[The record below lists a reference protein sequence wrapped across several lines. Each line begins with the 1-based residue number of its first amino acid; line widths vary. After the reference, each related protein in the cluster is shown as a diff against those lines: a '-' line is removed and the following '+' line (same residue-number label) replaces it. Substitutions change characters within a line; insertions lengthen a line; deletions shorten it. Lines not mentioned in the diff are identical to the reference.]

1 MKRAAAIVLMV
12 IMMASYVSAVPLLE
26 GAGNFL
32 IQKTAVDPTNR
43 IDEAGMTLLALT
55 SLLDSYPNEA
65 GIKEAIEY
73 HARFLVENQNP
84 DGGWGYYP
92 NSPSDV
98 ISTSYALIGL
108 SALSSAIESGK
119 IYLDA
124 FQVKGPVYRG
134 AGFLKSA
141 FNGEAWGYVKDSPT
155 EFYPTVMAL
164 WALGVAGYSK
174 DEYPISDALSYLES
188 LNLDSA
194 EEIALRLIAFHS
206 LGYESPLIEGD
217 LELLQK
223 AVLEGSLSTKTL
235 AKVTYALSL
244 YKSGSFELAK
254 ALATL
259 ESRSLFVNDTYS
271 WSDEMM
277 FYPDTQL
284 TSSYAVLP
292 FFSFR
297 RTSNGGTYEILEGVA
312 QEIKAAQLPSGK
324 WTFNAT
330 LPKCC
335 GPLEEDVKFT
345 YYAALAL
352 MKWYG
357 PDDDS
362 FMRAVDWAR
371 GRLETA
377 MGNARLKRRI
387 TVEYYYLVK
396 LLIAA
401 DSLTQEEK
409 ERNVE
414 LIKSLQLD
422 NGGWRG
428 MPPGPQPLET
438 AMAVDLLIG
447 LGTPANDSSLVKAKD
462 WLLTISGG
470 GWGVYLTTPTGGYMA
485 TKDVFT
491 TSMVIAALAPISTAE
506 ELEPHIKWLL
516 DQRADDGGW
525 AFIKEYVRTSDDKL
539 IKLPSRTET
548 TLLSTL
554 GLEKAG
560 IAVDGVTSWMIE
572 KGLAG
577 DMLYQKALALFYL
590 SDKVSKEAPD
600 LSGVTMLLYTGGEV
614 ELHYE
619 PIYSNVIP
627 IILGSL
633 ARNSNLN
640 IIPEEGFELSGDR
653 PAILVGTFDSLNPVE
668 FNPSI
673 EYSLE
678 GNIVRINGKAYI
690 KDSVVAVI
698 PGSVKGKEVIM
709 ILCSKSNYRLVVAL
723 FETNLIKYLSGK
735 YEVLTGSDF
744 DRDGVIEISEI
755 NEAGK
760 G

>member
-32 IQKTAVDPTNR
+32 VQNTIVQPTNR

-55 SLLDSYPNEA
+55 SLLDSYPDES

-108 SALSSAIESGK
+108 SALSSAIKSGK
-119 IYLDA
+119 IYLEA
-124 FQVKGPVYRG
+124 LPVEGPIYRG
-134 AGFLKSA
+134 SGFLKSA

-174 DEYPISDALSYLES
+174 EEYPISDALNYLEA
-188 LNLDSA
+188 LDLDSA
-194 EEIALRLIAFHS
+194 EGVALRLIAFHS
-206 LGYESPLIEGD
+206 LGYESPLIERD
-217 LELLQK
+217 LEILQK

-244 YKSGSFELAK
+244 YTSGSFELAK

-292 FFSFR
+292 FFRFR
-297 RTSNGGTYEILEGVA
+297 RASNGGTYEVLEEVA
-312 QEIKAAQLPSGK
+312 QELKVAQLPSGK
-324 WTFNAT
+324 WTFNANV
-330 LPKCC
+330 PKCC
-335 GPLEEDVKFT
+335 EPPREDVKFT

-357 PDDDS
+357 GEDDS
-362 FMRAVDWAR
+362 FRRAVDWAK
-371 GRLETA
+371 GNLETA

-387 TVEYYYLVK
+387 TFEYYYLVK
-396 LLIAA
+396 LLIDA
-401 DSLTQEEK
+401 DSLSQEEK
-409 ERNVE
+409 ERNIE

-422 NGGWRG
+422 NGGWAG
-428 MPPGPQPLET
+428 IPPGPQPLET

-447 LGTPANDSSLVKAKD
+447 LGTPSNDSSLVKAKG
-462 WLLTISGG
+462 WLLSISAG

-491 TSMVIAALAPISTAE
+491 TSMVISALEPISTAE
-506 ELEPHIKWLL
+506 ELEPHIEWLL
-516 DQRADDGGW
+516 NQRAEDGGW
-525 AFIKEYVRTSDDKL
+525 AFIKEYVRISDDKL
-539 IKLPSRTET
+539 IKLPSRAET

-554 GLEKAG
+554 ALGKAG
-560 IAVDGVTSWMIE
+560 IHVEGVTSWMIE
-572 KGLAG
+572 KGLAEG
-577 DMLYQKALALFYL
+577 MLYHKALALFYL

-600 LSGVTMLLYTGGEV
+600 LSGVTMLLYSGGEV
-614 ELHYE
+614 ELHYD
-619 PIYSNVIP
+619 PLYSNVVP
-627 IILGSL
+627 MMLGPLS
-633 ARNSNLN
+633 RNPNLK

-653 PAILVGTFDSLNPVE
+653 PAILVGTFDSLNPAD

-678 GNIVRINGKAYI
+678 DNIVRINGRAYI

-698 PGSVKGKEVIM
+698 PGSVGGKDVIM
-709 ILCSKSNYRLVVAL
+709 ILGSKSNYRLVVAL

-735 YEVLTGSDF
+735 YEVLTGGDF
-744 DRDGVIEISEI
+744 DRDGAIEISEI
-755 NEAGK
+755 NEVGE